1 MCVIIDA
8 CVRDLVFS
16 PPPHADACPVL
27 DWIEHGPG
35 RVAYGGKKLC
45 DELFKSQHARRR
57 LRAWKQAGRA
67 SEFPQTIVD
76 AEDTRVKALG
86 LAKSNDTHV
95 IALARVSGAR
105 TLYSADGALHADFK
119 NPQLVNDPRGTI
131 YQCSN
136 HAHLLVHTPSCRSSQ
151 SRLAEGLFGQRDTS

>member
-16 PPPHADACPVL
+16 PQPHEDARPVL
-27 DWIEHGPG
+27 DWIERGPG

-45 DELFKSQHARRR
+45 DELFKSRHATRR
-57 LRAWKQAGRA
+57 LKVWKQAGRA
-67 SEFPQTIVD
+67 YEFPQTIVD

-86 LAKSNDTHV
+86 LARSNDTHI

-131 YQCSN
+131 YQRSD
-136 HAHLLVHTPSCRSSQ
+136 HAQLLVHTASCRSSQ
-151 SRLAEGLFGQRDTS
+151 SRLAGGLLGQRDTS